1 MSLTS
6 AIQSGISGLAASQQA
21 LNVLSNNISNAN
33 VDGYT
38 KKQANN
44 TTLLLGGQ
52 VAGVQVASITRNA
65 DDVFLKN
72 MRGEISGLSRDE
84 AISSFYGEIES
95 IFGST
100 GDSVSLTAT
109 LTDLETRLQSL
120 MTGSRQVHGVV
131 VVMPG

>member
-1 MSLTS
+1 V
-6 AIQSGISGLAASQQA
+6 I
-21 LNVLSNNISNAN
+21 SNNISNAN

-38 KKQANN
+38 KKQVNN
-44 TTLLLGGQ
+44 TTLLLGDQ

-72 MRGEISGLSRDE
+72 MRSEISSLSRDE
-84 AISSFYGEIES
+84 TIASFYSEVES

-120 MTGSRQVHGVV
+120 MTA
-131 VVMPG
+131 P